1 MSTQR
6 SYALSELVDLTGFDR
21 RTIVYY
27 IQSGLL
33 PKVGRRGPHT
43 RYPDECL
50 SRLLFIKGIREL
62 HAGGQLLTATLAE
75 IGRALSVL
83 DAQGI
88 RDILDRGLPSAEI
101 EQLFAEKPAA
111 GQAALAPAGA
121 RITDTADTLA
131 VSVAVPVTSPAVG
144 SAAGLVD
151 PATQPSFSGTSAG
164 GASPG
169 GDRRSYGLADAS
181 IRQRFGSERTSTL
194 PTTPLHEDTH
204 PRLPALQMDAT
215 GSPSSQPPHIAGSDT
230 SGTALPAA
238 ASGDDHAELGHL
250 LRELELRPTLNPKR
264 SPPGAPEQW
273 TEIPITSR
281 VYLSIRGLPEEDA
294 VIAESLARLLKRA
307 LRARPTAA

>member
-6 SYALSELVDLTGFDR
+6 SHALSELVDLTGFDR

-50 SRLLFIKGIREL
+50 SRLLFIKGVREL
-62 HAGGQLLTATLAE
+62 QAGGQLLTATLAE
-75 IGRALSVL
+75 ISRALSVL

-88 RDILDRGLPSAEI
+88 REILDRGLPSAEI
-101 EQLFAEKPAA
+101 ERLFA
-111 GQAALAPAGA
+111 GQAAVEQSAPEPADAAPVHTAAAPA
-121 RITDTADTLA
+121 
-131 VSVAVPVTSPAVG
+131 VPAVAPATG
-144 SAAGLVD
+144 SAA
-151 PATQPSFSGTSAG
+151 PA
-164 GASPG
+164 ASPSAG

-181 IRQRFGSERTSTL
+181 IRQRFGAERT
-194 PTTPLHEDTH
+194 PAPAAEAPHEDTY
-204 PRLPALQMDAT
+204 PRLPALQTMPSRTPADPISGEAPT
-215 GSPSSQPPHIAGSDT
+215 AIPGSTTP
-230 SGTALPAA
+230 PAA
-238 ASGDDHAELGHL
+238 AGGEDQAELGHL
-250 LRELELRPTLNPKR
+250 LRELELRPTLNPRR

-281 VYLSIRGLPEEDA
+281 VYLSVRGLPEEDT

>member
-6 SYALSELVDLTGFDR
+6 SHALSELVDLTGFDR

-50 SRLLFIKGIREL
+50 SRLLFIKGVREL
-62 HAGGQLLTATLAE
+62 QASGQLLTATLAE
-75 IGRALSVL
+75 ISHALSAL

-88 RDILDRGLPSAEI
+88 REILDRGLPSAEI
-101 EQLFAEKPAA
+101 EQLFAKSAAPEAPPA
-111 GQAALAPAGA
+111 QPA
-121 RITDTADTLA
+121 ITATPSATPTASSPEA
-131 VSVAVPVTSPAVG
+131 VQPTASPAIK
-144 SAAGLVD
+144 
-151 PATQPSFSGTSAG
+151 PQ
-164 GASPG
+164 PG

-181 IRQRFGSERTSTL
+181 IRQRFATERVPAAPVTA
-194 PTTPLHEDTH
+194 LHEDTH
-204 PRLPALQMDAT
+204 PRLPALQR
-215 GSPSSQPPHIAGSDT
+215 SES
-230 SGTALPAA
+230 AA
-238 ASGDDHAELGHL
+238 AEQATSTLAPAPAPASGRLPESTPDEHADLGHL

-281 VYLSIRGLPEEDA
+281 VYLSVRGLPEEDA
-294 VIAESLARLLKRA
+294 AIAEAMARLLKRA
-307 LRARPTAA
+307 LRGRPSAA